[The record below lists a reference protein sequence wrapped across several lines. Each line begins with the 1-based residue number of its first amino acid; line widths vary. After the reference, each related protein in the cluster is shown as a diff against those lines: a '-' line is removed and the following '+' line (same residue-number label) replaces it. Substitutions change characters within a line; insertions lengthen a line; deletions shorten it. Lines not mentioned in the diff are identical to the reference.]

1 MARSSCPIISSRK
14 SSVRWTCTSFEGLA
28 LVVCSRDGPK
38 GGWVLSGI
46 ARSRLLAE
54 VAVLALASVLAAC
67 GGSVGGGEAISG
79 NIKIEGSSTV
89 YPITQ
94 AAAEL
99 FREENPDARIEVG
112 GAGTSDGFEAFCQ
125 GDTQIS
131 DASKPIEAEEL
142 EVCEEN
148 KVEFIEI
155 PVAYDGISVVVNKE
169 GNTWAKDITSEE
181 LKKIWEPSAEG
192 KVTKWSQV
200 NPEWPDKPLDLYGP
214 GTESGTYEFFN
225 GEIVGNEEEVN
236 RQSDVEMSEDDNV
249 LVQGVSGDANALG
262 YFGYSYYENNLDT
275 LRALAVDGVKPTED
289 TIRSGEYLLSR
300 PLFIYVSTEALKNN
314 KAVKPF
320 VDFYLAPENLD
331 RLVKAAKYVTMP
343 ASLEKESRAQYEDG
357 TTGTVFDENG
367 EPKGGDLK
375 KALEQS
381 Q

>member
-1 MARSSCPIISSRK
+1 M
-14 SSVRWTCTSFEGLA
+14 VA
-28 LVVCSRDGPK
+28 LS
-38 GGWVLSGI
+38 L
-46 ARSRLLAE
+46 
-54 VAVLALASVLAAC
+54 VLAGC
-67 GGSVGGGEAISG
+67 GGGASGQEGGNGGPVSGEIS
-79 NIKIEGSSTV
+79 IEGSSTV

-131 DASKPIEAEEL
+131 DASRPIEAEEIQACK
-142 EVCEEN
+142 EAGV
-148 KVEFIEI
+148 KYIEI
-155 PVAYDGISVVVNKE
+155 PVAYDGISVVVNTK
-169 GNTWAKDITSEE
+169 GNDWATDITKEE

-192 KVTKWSQV
+192 KVTEWSQV
-200 NPEWPDKPLDLYGP
+200 RSEWPDDELSLYGP

-225 GEIVGNEEEVN
+225 AEIVGNEEEVS

-262 YFGYSYYENNLDT
+262 YFGYSYYENNLGT

-289 TIRSGEYLLSR
+289 SIRSGEYLLSR
-300 PLFIYVSTEALKNN
+300 PLFIYVSTDALKNN

-331 RLVKAAKYVTMP
+331 RLVKAAKYVTIP
-343 ASLEKESRAQYEDG
+343 ASLEKESRAQYEDR

-367 EPKGGDLK
+367 EPKGGDLET
-375 KALEQS
+375 ALKQS